1 MSIPPKAYGKKIF
14 DSINAH
20 MKKGMFPSSL
30 EMISP
35 SLDNICVAESIE
47 NYYIGHEKKW
57 EYADYDDQII
67 SAYIETTRKYLPE
80 NWEDEEKSILSK
92 VANRIDIESPK
103 ILDVGCGKGRLL
115 EWVQSEWNHYEY
127 LGIDKDL
134 SRIKQARNIYKKVAA
149 EYVEMDA
156 LAIPR
161 IFSVDLV
168 LCSHVLQHASPADFR
183 SILVKLRSLIAD
195 YKYVLISVPVV
206 DCYDR
211 DHYFTLSLVNNNL
224 LENELTEHEYI
235 SHTEG
240 DNQGLNILP
249 FIRFSLSRIKERIS
263 SEGFELE
270 FMEKYHERAFLYE
283 GDRMKQRDVVMLWRK
298 KTSFD

>member
-1 MSIPPKAYGKKIF
+1 MLG
-14 DSINAH
+14 
-20 MKKGMFPSSL
+20 
-30 EMISP
+30 
-35 SLDNICVAESIE
+35 V
-47 NYYIGHEKKW
+47 
-57 EYADYDDQII
+57 
-67 SAYIETTRKYLPE
+67 
-80 NWEDEEKSILSK
+80 
-92 VANRIDIESPK
+92 
-103 ILDVGCGKGRLL
+103 GKGRLL